1 SSATLQTSGGTI
13 VLGPASGIGPP
24 GPAVFPTTGQSL
36 TFSTSAGA
44 STLNLVGGQ
53 VVTLSP
59 GVGTTISAGVT
70 LTSDHG
76 ITFNVNSGTFTNN
89 GTVSYIGSATN
100 ATTIAVLSTGT
111 LSFAG
116 TPGHIAPG
124 AGNTV
129 LWTAPSS
136 ITLSNGL
143 VQMLTN

>member
-1 SSATLQTSGGTI
+1 LPTGTLPSGQTFAYFPVSLGGRPTVNFGPNASVVSNVTSGYAIALSGAPTQINLLGSSATLQTSGGTI

-36 TFSTSAGA
+36 TFTTSAGA
-44 STLNLVGGQ
+44 SSLNLVGGQ

-89 GTVSYIGSATN
+89 
-100 ATTIAVLSTGT
+100 
-111 LSFAG
+111 
-116 TPGHIAPG
+116 
-124 AGNTV
+124 
-129 LWTAPSS
+129 
-136 ITLSNGL
+136 
-143 VQMLTN
+143 